1 MTTVTTFELAHLIR
15 STEVDKFLESPDQ
28 VNHVIEKNLSL

>member
-1 MTTVTTFELAHLIR
+1 MTTVRIFELVHLIR

-28 VNHVIEKNLSL
+28 VNHVIKKTLSL